1 MFISFNLKKN
11 KNCNSCNLIVSFSNF
26 IVKTNINHIKIL
38 FLLAMFI
45 SKVLKWSTICEMINH
60 QLNFIYF
67 LFLVFTTHI
76 GLRGLV
82 GVCSRRYQLYFILT
96 VAPNH

>member
-1 MFISFNLKKN
+1 
-11 KNCNSCNLIVSFSNF
+11 
-26 IVKTNINHIKIL
+26 
-38 FLLAMFI
+38 
-45 SKVLKWSTICEMINH
+45 MINH

-67 LFLVFTTHI
+67 LFLVLTAHI

-82 GVCSRRYQLYFILT
+82 GVCSRRYQMDFILT